1 MSSEPCRG
9 CKRPADEGLV
19 DGLCRS
25 CLMEND
31 LCTTC
36 GQPVDLFTL
45 CGYIEPSSVC
55 IECRAAERGM
65 VSGAS

>member
-1 MSSEPCRG
+1 MPGENCRE
-9 CKRPADEGLV
+9 CNQPADEKRV

-25 CLMEND
+25 CLLKNQ

-36 GQPVDLFTL
+36 GDPVDPFTL

-55 IECRAAERGM
+55 TECRAAERGI
-65 VSGAS
+65 VSRAS